1 MKIEKL
7 SNNRVKFT
15 FEVSKEEFAHGL
27 DHAFEHIKENVE
39 VKGFRKGHV
48 TRKVYESKFGVES
61 LYEEALNHVLHHK
74 YHEILQNKD
83 YQVVGNPTPV
93 LNFEDVG
100 VDKSFEV
107 ALEVPVKP
115 EVKLGKYKN
124 IELEKLSSEVT
135 DEEVSA
141 EVLNLLNQNVVLEP
155 KTEGVLE
162 NGNTAVFDY
171 EGFADNVPFEG
182 GKAENFELEIG
193 SGQFI
198 PGFEEQMVG
207 MKQGEEKEINITFP
221 EQYHS
226 EDLAGKDAIFKIKL
240 HDIKQKSTVDLTDEW
255 VVSLGKEEKTVEEL
269 KANIKA
275 NIQKNKE
282 ANNKNQL
289 LDQALKAIA
298 QNTNVD
304 IPEEMIDYEVEKA
317 FEGFE
322 GQIKQYGL
330 TLDQYLQMSGM
341 TVEQIKEQYRTDSEI
356 RVLNSLLIEAV
367 AKAEK
372 FEVSNEEIEAKYE
385 EIAKMYQ
392 MELAEVKKHLNNEM
406 LKQDIE
412 FTKAIDF
419 IYDNILYK

>member
-1 MKIEKL
+1 MK
-7 SNNRVKFT
+7 
-15 FEVSKEEFAHGL
+15 
-27 DHAFEHIKENVE
+27 
-39 VKGFRKGHV
+39 
-48 TRKVYESKFGVES
+48 
-61 LYEEALNHVLHHK
+61 
-74 YHEILQNKD
+74 
-83 YQVVGNPTPV
+83 
-93 LNFEDVG
+93 
-100 VDKSFEV
+100 DK
-107 ALEVPVKP
+107 
-115 EVKLGKYKN
+115 
-124 IELEKLSSEVT
+124 T
-135 DEEVSA
+135 
-141 EVLNLLNQNVVLEP
+141 
-155 KTEGVLE
+155 
-162 NGNTAVFDY
+162 
-171 EGFADNVPFEG
+171 
-182 GKAENFELEIG
+182 
-193 SGQFI
+193 
-198 PGFEEQMVG
+198 
-207 MKQGEEKEINITFP
+207 KEINVTFP